1 MFVYTG
7 DYDPEDLDS
16 SGVSPTADSTTM
28 AIFGDRCAVQT
39 LTSASAAAAGSSTSP
54 SSYVRAAGE
63 DDDSCP
69 DVIVSPGDTIVT
81 TLQFAVG
88 FDIPCS
94 DYGVGEVG
102 VVKLQ
107 VCSSYHRSAIDDDSC
122 DDVGPYPS
130 DPDSCWCD
138 AIDVPGV
145 TMLSE
150 DMATP
155 TCEPTPYE
163 TAMPSSPYD
172 NSVEMVSPF
181 PTLAVDDEVV
191 VSPFPTLAVDDEVV
205 VSPVPTP
212 VDDEVVSPSPTPVDD
227 EVSGA
232 NVTPQ
237 APVPEVRCCCDHV
250 LIICARFL
258 SSFLVN
264 NTHNIKNQLDSST
277 FPKRQSINKA
287 PTPDDQPV
295 ATTIPVPTPPPVTT
309 TTTMAIMDVMETCAD
324 AAVMSDVVAND
335 ISDGSTKLKLTV
347 IVADG
352 KNGSCVVSGEKK
364 RGV

>member
-7 DYDPEDLDS
+7 DYDPEDLDP

-39 LTSASAAAAGSSTSP
+39 LTSASADAAAGSSTSP

-155 TCEPTPYE
+155 TCEPTPYDE
-163 TAMPSSPYD
+163 SSG
-172 NSVEMVSPF
+172 EMVSPF
-181 PTLAVDDEVV
+181 PTTAVDG
-191 VSPFPTLAVDDEVV
+191 
-205 VSPVPTP
+205 
-212 VDDEVVSPSPTPVDD
+212 VSPSPTPVD

-237 APVPEVRCCCDHV
+237 APVPEVC
-250 LIICARFL
+250 L
-258 SSFLVN
+258 S
-264 NTHNIKNQLDSST
+264 
-277 FPKRQSINKA
+277 
-287 PTPDDQPV
+287 
-295 ATTIPVPTPPPVTT
+295 
-309 TTTMAIMDVMETCAD
+309 
-324 AAVMSDVVAND
+324 
-335 ISDGSTKLKLTV
+335 
-347 IVADG
+347 
-352 KNGSCVVSGEKK
+352 
-364 RGV
+364 

>member
-16 SGVSPTADSTTM
+16 SGVSPTAGSTTM

-39 LTSASAAAAGSSTSP
+39 LTSASAAAAAGSSTSP

-107 VCSSYHRSAIDDDSC
+107 VCSSYQRSAIDDDSC

-181 PTLAVDDEVV
+181 PTMAVDDEVV
-191 VSPFPTLAVDDEVV
+191 VSPVPTPVDDEVVVSPVPTLAVDDEVV
-205 VSPVPTP
+205 ASPVPTP

-237 APVPEVRCCCDHV
+237 APVPEVCCCCDHV

-264 NTHNIKNQLDSST
+264 NTHNIKINST
-277 FPKRQSINKA
+277 HLLSRN
-287 PTPDDQPV
+287 
-295 ATTIPVPTPPPVTT
+295 
-309 TTTMAIMDVMETCAD
+309 
-324 AAVMSDVVAND
+324 ANP
-335 ISDGSTKLKLTV
+335 
-347 IVADG
+347 
-352 KNGSCVVSGEKK
+352 
-364 RGV
+364 

>member
-7 DYDPEDLDS
+7 DYDPSSS
-16 SGVSPTADSTTM
+16 SGVVSLTADDAATTM

-39 LTSASAAAAGSSTSP
+39 LTSTSASAAAGSSSSP

-107 VCSSYHRSAIDDDSC
+107 VCSSYRRDAIDDESC

-130 DPDSCWCD
+130 DPEACWCD

-145 TMLSE
+145 TMLGE

-155 TCEPTPYE
+155 TCEPTPKE

-181 PTLAVDDEVV
+181 PTLAIDDEVV
-191 VSPFPTLAVDDEVV
+191 VSP
-205 VSPVPTP
+205 
-212 VDDEVVSPSPTPVDD
+212 SPTPGDD

-232 NVTPQ
+232 NVTPPQ
-237 APVPEVRCCCDHV
+237 APVPEVCCCDREERV
-250 LIICARFL
+250 LIIYLCSLF
-258 SSFLVN
+258 
-264 NTHNIKNQLDSST
+264 HQ
-277 FPKRQSINKA
+277 FPLFCSLLTLI
-287 PTPDDQPV
+287 
-295 ATTIPVPTPPPVTT
+295 
-309 TTTMAIMDVMETCAD
+309 
-324 AAVMSDVVAND
+324 
-335 ISDGSTKLKLTV
+335 LKLTPPL
-347 IVADG
+347 IILRFSLIIPPIYINSTYFPETPIR
-352 KNGSCVVSGEKK
+352 K
-364 RGV
+364 

>member
-1 MFVYTG
+1 
-7 DYDPEDLDS
+7 
-16 SGVSPTADSTTM
+16 M
-28 AIFGDRCAVQT
+28 AIIGDRCAVQT

-181 PTLAVDDEVV
+181 PTLAVDDEVM
-191 VSPFPTLAVDDEVV
+191 VSPFPTLADDDEVV
-205 VSPVPTP
+205 ASPVPTLA
-212 VDDEVVSPSPTPVDD
+212 VDDDEVVSPSPTPVDD

-237 APVPEVRCCCDHV
+237 APVPEVCCCCDHV